1 MSPSKKKKVRAYH
14 RGNVREDLVLAAE
27 QLLDKEMLEDI
38 AVRRLA
44 LQVGVTP
51 GNFYNHF
58 ANLNDLLAHLAAKKM
73 RDMTA
78 AQDVI
83 RSRHRKPLLRIKATS
98 RGFVHFAID
107 NPQAYR
113 LMFGQL
119 VPTMVQYPVFRDA
132 AEDAF
137 EKCVVDLYGEGV
149 YDRNDLKGSHARCP
163 HAYAFFALLNGLAR
177 DVIDGLVTLDTPA
190 EIDRFTDTIVE
201 SLLLGRAYADLHA
214 QLG

>member
-1 MSPSKKKKVRAYH
+1 MARARKKSARAYH

-27 QLLDKEMLEDI
+27 QVLDTQTLEDI
-38 AVRRLA
+38 AVRGLTQRI
-44 LQVGVTP
+44 GVTP

-58 ANLNDLLAHLAAKKM
+58 ANLNELLAHLAAKKM

-83 RSRHRKPLLRIKATS
+83 RARHRKPLLRIKASS
-98 RGFVHFAID
+98 RGFVHFAIEH
-107 NPQAYR
+107 PQAYR
-113 LMFGQL
+113 LMFGHL
-119 VPTMVQYPVFRDA
+119 VPTMVEYPVFRDA

-137 EKCVVDLYGEGV
+137 EKSVAELYGEGV
-149 YDRNDLKGSHARCP
+149 YDRNDSKASHGRCP

-177 DVIDGLVTLDTPA
+177 DVIDGLVTLDTIE
-190 EIDRFTDTIVE
+190 EIDMFTDTIVE

-214 QLG
+214 RFD